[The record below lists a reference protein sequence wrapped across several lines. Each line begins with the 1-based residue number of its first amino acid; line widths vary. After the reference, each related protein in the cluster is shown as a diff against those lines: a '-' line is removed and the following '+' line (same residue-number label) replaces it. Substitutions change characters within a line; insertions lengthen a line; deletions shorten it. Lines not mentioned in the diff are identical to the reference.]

1 MIKEMS
7 KSQAIPEINFSDP
20 STMPIYALLIQMGK
34 RVLRPGG
41 MGLTRKMLEM
51 LNINT
56 TDEVVEFAPGTG
68 DTAKIV
74 LSYKP
79 ARYTAIERDQDL
91 VKFVSSYLDGSNQQ
105 CLLGRAE
112 ETGLPDTSCSVVYGE
127 AMMNMMPNDTKQLVI
142 DESARILKPG
152 GRYGFHEVYLKPD
165 DIDDIKR
172 DEIAQA
178 LRAASKVGVTPFTIS
193 EWMQALEKA
202 GFEVREYHTA
212 PFHLLSPGR
221 VIQDEGFFGA
231 LRFVCKLISYPAAR
245 KRLLAMRSALKKY
258 ENYIGAVTFVSQKK

>member
-1 MIKEMS
+1 MMKEMP
-7 KSQAIPEINFSDP
+7 KNKAIPEIDFSDP

-68 DTAKIV
+68 DTARIV

-91 VKFVSSYLDGSNQQ
+91 VKFVFSYLDGSSQQ

-112 ETGLPDTSCSVVYGE
+112 ETGLPDASCSVVYGE
-127 AMMNMMPNDTKQLVI
+127 AMMNMMPNDTKQLII
-142 DESARILKPG
+142 DESARILKPD

-178 LRAASKVGVTPFTIS
+178 LRAATKVGVTPFTLS
-193 EWMQALEKA
+193 EWKQALEKA
-202 GFEVREYHTA
+202 GFEVREYHTTA
-212 PFHLLSPGR
+212 FHLLSPGR

-231 LRFVCKLISYPAAR
+231 LRFVSKLISYPAAR
-245 KRLLAMRSALKKY
+245 KRLLAVRSALKKY

>member
-1 MIKEMS
+1 MMTEITKR
-7 KSQAIPEINFSDP
+7 QTVPEINFSDP

-41 MGLTRKMLEM
+41 IGLTRKMLEM

-74 LSYKP
+74 LSYQP
-79 ARYTAIERDQDL
+79 ARYTAIEQDQDL

-127 AMMNMMPNDTKQLVI
+127 AMMNMMPNATKQLI
-142 DESARILKPG
+142 
-152 GRYGFHEVYLKPD
+152 
-165 DIDDIKR
+165 
-172 DEIAQA
+172 IA
-178 LRAASKVGVTPFTIS
+178 
-193 EWMQALEKA
+193 
-202 GFEVREYHTA
+202 
-212 PFHLLSPGR
+212 
-221 VIQDEGFFGA
+221 
-231 LRFVCKLISYPAAR
+231 
-245 KRLLAMRSALKKY
+245 
-258 ENYIGAVTFVSQKK
+258 